1 MMDDHRDF
9 ETITKN
15 LVDGKFWYTI
25 ACSRTV
31 CEWLRTAFGE
41 QEYARWVQTVYVKRF
56 MNYNVVDVDEG
67 IYTMLALR
75 WS

>member
-15 LVDGKFWYTI
+15 LVDGETWYTI
-25 ACSRTV
+25 ACSRAV
-31 CEWLRTAFGE
+31 SAWLRTAFGE
-41 QEYARWVQTVYVKRF
+41 QEYRQWQQHNAPRF
-56 MNYNVVDVDEG
+56 MDYNLVDVDER
-67 IYTMLALR
+67 IYTVLALR